1 MYLDRVQVRS
11 SVQDEG
17 LAAAARGTRPMA
29 ATSTLELD
37 RYEPTVRSSSG
48 EARFLLQPC
57 IGFMFNLEKVID
69 SNYHV
74 GVLGI
79 SQLHVYMDF
88 EIGFAKCEVA
98 KHWFAI
104 NRISTGAWSVLLHF
118 QKQRPSWTERCLS
131 FFFLCY
137 IQPICATESAQIKF
151 PFSTYFIQS
160 VYTVI

>member
-1 MYLDRVQVRS
+1 
-11 SVQDEG
+11 
-17 LAAAARGTRPMA
+17 
-29 ATSTLELD
+29 
-37 RYEPTVRSSSG
+37 
-48 EARFLLQPC
+48 
-57 IGFMFNLEKVID
+57 MFNSEKVID

-104 NRISTGAWSVLLHF
+104 NRISTGAWSGLLHF